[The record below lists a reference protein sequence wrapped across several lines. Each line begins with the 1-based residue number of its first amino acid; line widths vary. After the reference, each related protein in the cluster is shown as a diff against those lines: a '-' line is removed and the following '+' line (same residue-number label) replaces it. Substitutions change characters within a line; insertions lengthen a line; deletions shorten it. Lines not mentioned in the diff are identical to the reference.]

1 MKNRMEQLVKM
12 VEQSA
17 LSVAERRH
25 LQSWVSNWSPL
36 RIATISD
43 V

>member
-17 LSVAERRH
+17 LSVAARAKTPTE
-25 LQSWVSNWSPL
+25 LGNELVAL
-36 RIATISD
+36 KDSD
-43 V
+43 D